1 MQHFLILSDV
11 HGNAARLLRVLELH
25 KDATAVLFLG
35 DGLDEVRGISSR
47 IPLYAV
53 RGNCDYGA
61 SEEDELLVKIGRHRA
76 LILHGHTAG
85 AKSGEDGLIARAR
98 ARGADIVLYGHTHL
112 RSERYLPPEEGGP
125 LWIFNPGSLGFPYE
139 SPPSF
144 GTLTVDG
151 RGNLLFGYGEVS
163 EDIL

>member
-1 MQHFLILSDV
+1 MQHFLILSDT
-11 HGNAARLLRVLELH
+11 HGNTARLTRVLDMH

-35 DGLDEVRGISSR
+35 DGLDEVHTLASR
-47 IPLYAV
+47 MPLYAV

-61 SEEDELLVKIGRHRA
+61 ADEDELLVKIGRHRA
-76 LILHGHTAG
+76 LLLHGHTAG

-112 RSERYLPPEEGGP
+112 RSERYLTPEEGGP
-125 LWIFNPGSLGFPYE
+125 LWIFNPGSLGFPYG
-139 SPPSF
+139 SAPSF

-151 RGNLLFGYGEVS
+151 KGNLLFGYGALE